1 MPTDD
6 RMTVRRRTDNRRLL
20 RKCHVEASKRERG
33 VPLGLMRLSDAQL
46 SKVTLK
52 RAQPRVRMP
61 MRTRKRR
68 GWGLSRACELSVQR
82 TVFGLS

>member
-46 SKVTLK
+46 SKVT
-52 RAQPRVRMP
+52 
-61 MRTRKRR
+61 
-68 GWGLSRACELSVQR
+68 
-82 TVFGLS
+82 